1 MSTANSSDTTL
12 SASVLSRSMTI
23 SIVAGSVGMM
33 WLTTFMPGNILNVFF
48 KNHLGGS
55 AFALGVLVALVHFSN
70 FFHILAITIFSRLRH
85 IKRYWL
91 ISHLIHRALG
101 FVPVFVCL
109 YILHG
114 GDRDLA
120 ITIFIVSITL
130 SFILH
135 NTSSSGWLAWMAQ
148 LIPEGIRGTFFTRRT
163 ALTNL
168 ASMIWFFL
176 VTLALDL
183 ENDNILWVFVVIFSI
198 AAIGGIVDIV
208 LHIFIPDPGQE
219 TDEGPPSAYR
229 LTEPI
234 RNSNFRRFVLA
245 YSLFMFSMSILTP
258 FLAPYLTAPE
268 DIGAPNVWLGI
279 LVVITQLTT
288 VATIS
293 NWGVIMD
300 RFGRKPVALIGSLTY
315 LSGIGWFF
323 LTPDNYVFL
332 VPVIAILSGTLNPA
346 FVDGINQM
354 MLTITPMRNKT
365 TFVGWFMGTVGIANA
380 LGALTGG
387 ALYDHFT
394 GIEFGLGLGLELQ
407 SFHVVALANLLLCSF
422 SFLILTRIREGGEKP
437 MGYVI
442 SRLAT
447 PGILRTFSNMGIL
460 AKPQSSGR
468 VVRALREIYGSSG
481 SLAVSDVIR
490 RLDDP
495 DADVREEAARALGRT
510 KAPDAVEAL
519 IHRLHD
525 PSSTIRLAAARALG
539 QIGDPRALPVLI
551 ETLDGGSE
559 DLQQACVQAIG
570 QIGGADSVLRLSQL
584 INEERSERVLTQG
597 AEEISKHG
605 VIEAAWEILPRMH
618 TTANPVLRRQLA
630 IAMGNLL
637 GRPGEFYQYLTSDQ
651 VLQGDRVGQLFA
663 AAGRVLGRIEKQSGQ
678 PNTVLSRLLRNIRT
692 LAESGRYEKALEDL
706 YGLVQKLAK
715 IKLDLT
721 VQDDDALL
729 YAAVYRDIKLGL
741 ALWAL
746 KEMNELIPNT
756 GVDADLVRIDTLLIV
771 YFIASYRGQDPETT
785 DRFGHLFRSPS
796 KR

>member
-1 MSTANSSDTTL
+1 
-12 SASVLSRSMTI
+12 
-23 SIVAGSVGMM
+23 
-33 WLTTFMPGNILNVFF
+33 
-48 KNHLGGS
+48 
-55 AFALGVLVALVHFSN
+55 
-70 FFHILAITIFSRLRH
+70 
-85 IKRYWL
+85 
-91 ISHLIHRALG
+91 
-101 FVPVFVCL
+101 
-109 YILHG
+109 
-114 GDRDLA
+114 
-120 ITIFIVSITL
+120 
-130 SFILH
+130 
-135 NTSSSGWLAWMAQ
+135 
-148 LIPEGIRGTFFTRRT
+148 
-163 ALTNL
+163 
-168 ASMIWFFL
+168 
-176 VTLALDL
+176 
-183 ENDNILWVFVVIFSI
+183 
-198 AAIGGIVDIV
+198 
-208 LHIFIPDPGQE
+208 
-219 TDEGPPSAYR
+219 
-229 LTEPI
+229 
-234 RNSNFRRFVLA
+234 
-245 YSLFMFSMSILTP
+245 
-258 FLAPYLTAPE
+258 
-268 DIGAPNVWLGI
+268 
-279 LVVITQLTT
+279 
-288 VATIS
+288 
-293 NWGVIMD
+293 
-300 RFGRKPVALIGSLTY
+300 
-315 LSGIGWFF
+315 
-323 LTPDNYVFL
+323 
-332 VPVIAILSGTLNPA
+332 
-346 FVDGINQM
+346 
-354 MLTITPMRNKT
+354 
-365 TFVGWFMGTVGIANA
+365 
-380 LGALTGG
+380 
-387 ALYDHFT
+387 
-394 GIEFGLGLGLELQ
+394 
-407 SFHVVALANLLLCSF
+407 
-422 SFLILTRIREGGEKP
+422 
-437 MGYVI
+437 
-442 SRLAT
+442 
-447 PGILRTFSNMGIL
+447 
-460 AKPQSSGR
+460 
-468 VVRALREIYGSSG
+468 
-481 SLAVSDVIR
+481 
-490 RLDDP
+490 
-495 DADVREEAARALGRT
+495 
-510 KAPDAVEAL
+510 
-519 IHRLHD
+519 
-525 PSSTIRLAAARALG
+525 LG